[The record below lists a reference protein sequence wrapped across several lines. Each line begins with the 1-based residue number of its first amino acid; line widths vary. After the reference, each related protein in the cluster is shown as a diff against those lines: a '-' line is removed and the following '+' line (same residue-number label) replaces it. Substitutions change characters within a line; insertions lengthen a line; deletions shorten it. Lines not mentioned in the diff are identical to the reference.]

1 MDQNDELFLDMKI
14 FAGTYGSKL
23 FAQKPPGKL
32 TSIDEILKDAP
43 ADAVDLVKK
52 LLVLNPLKRL
62 TAAEALQHQY
72 VAK

>member
-1 MDQNDELFLDMKI
+1 MKM

-23 FAQKPPGKL
+23 IGQKAPGKQ
-32 TSIDEILKDAP
+32 TSVEEILRDAP
-43 ADAVDLVKK
+43 PDAVDLVKK

-62 TAAEALQHQY
+62 TAAEALQHKY